1 MDRFTNKKM
10 LNYFCDAPPNSIR
23 QKVLTPEAPNF
34 KHNIINYVKPYAYG

>member
-10 LNYFCDAPPNSIR
+10 LNYFCDSIR